1 MKLSLMSFTML
12 MDGVKKYLDADLLC
26 RIIKE
31 SGLDEVD
38 LMQMEFYIYGKDA
51 LSAAL
56 KKYNIRC
63 GCLIME
69 APFYTNYDGVGSEI
83 KAALD
88 MAKEIGTTSLMI
100 VPGNTNEPDRMACEK
115 LGRQGILDRTVECF
129 QKAVELAN
137 TYGIQVMFENTPHD
151 FKPLSSAVDCLYV
164 LAQVPGLGFVFDTAN
179 FRVAD
184 TKNDELKS
192 YELLKERIVRFHLK
206 DVRIGDYPMG
216 EKCVDG
222 QALKLVMEGSG
233 VIPMESLIQRS
244 LADGFDGTYA
254 IEYPAP
260 SDTHGV
266 GHISTVEANRRI
278 LEQMADGS
286 RIQCPQV
293 EFPGLEKKVSKIFF
307 GTAIMPMMLDANAK
321 YLLDLAYVYGIN
333 AYDCARGYGNAEVV
347 LGQWIQE
354 RQNREDVVILTKCG
368 NVSGDG
374 TVCINRDVI
383 RRELTESLERLQTS
397 YIDIYLLHRD
407 DPKTSAGEILETLN
421 QAKSEGKIKVFG
433 VSNWTHERIQE
444 ANDYAKI
451 HGLEGFQVSS
461 PNYGLARQVADPWGG
476 GCVTISGP
484 ENVEAQ
490 NWYQREQMPV
500 IAYSSLGR
508 GFFSGK
514 FKSFKYEG
522 ARVVL
527 DSVAQKGY
535 LSEDNMERLQKAE
548 EIAEIQNLKVPQIAM
563 QYVLNS
569 PMRMFAIASMT
580 KFERIYENVQAACIP
595 MKQEVWDKLHFV
607 N

>member
-1 MKLSLMSFTML
+1 MSFTML
-12 MDGVKKYLDADLLC
+12 MDGVKKYIDADVLC

-38 LMQMEFYIYGKDA
+38 LMQMEFRIYGKDA

-69 APFYTNYDGVGSEI
+69 APFYTNPDGVET
-83 KAALD
+83 AVRTALEL
-88 MAKEIGTTSLMI
+88 AKEIGTSNLMI
-100 VPGNTNEPDRMACEK
+100 VPGNTDAPDRMTCER
-115 LGRQGILDRTVECF
+115 LGRQGILDQTVECF
-129 QKAVELAN
+129 RKAVELAN
-137 TYGIQVMFENTPHD
+137 PYGIQVMFENTPHY
-151 FKPLSSAVDCLYV
+151 FKPLSSALDCMYV
-164 LAQVPGLGFVFDTAN
+164 LEQIPDLGFVFDTAN

-206 DVRIGDYPMG
+206 DVRIGNYPKG
-216 EKCVDG
+216 EVCVGG
-222 QALKLVMEGSG
+222 QIMKLVMEGSG
-233 VIPMESLIQRS
+233 MIPIESLIQRS
-244 LADGFDGTYA
+244 LADGFGGTYA
-254 IEYPAP
+254 IEYAAP

-278 LEQMADGS
+278 LEQMADGT

-293 EFPGLEKKVSKIFF
+293 EFPGLVKKVSKIFF

-347 LGQWIQE
+347 LGQWMQE

-374 TVCINRDVI
+374 TVCVNRDVI
-383 RRELTESLERLQTS
+383 RRELAESLERLQTS

-407 DPKTSAGEILETLN
+407 DPKTSVGEILETLN

-444 ANDYAKI
+444 ANDYADT
-451 HGLEGFQVSS
+451 HGIEGFQVSS
-461 PNYGLARQVADPWGG
+461 PNYGLTRQVADPWGG

-484 ENVEAQ
+484 ENDEAQ
-490 NWYQREQMPV
+490 GWYQRNQIPV

-514 FKSFKYEG
+514 FKSFDYEG
-522 ARVVL
+522 ARAVL
-527 DSVAQKGY
+527 DPVAQKGY
-535 LSEDNMERLQKAE
+535 LSEDNMKRLQKAE
-548 EIAEIQNLKVPQIAM
+548 EIAEIQDLKVPQIAM
-563 QYVLNS
+563 QYALGSSMNI
-569 PMRMFAIASMT
+569 FAIASMT

-595 MKQEVWDKLHFV
+595 MKQEEWDKLHFV

>member
-1 MKLSLMSFTML
+1 MRLSLMSFTMV
-12 MDGVKKYLDADLLC
+12 MDGVKKYVDADLLC

-38 LMQMEFYIYGKDA
+38 LMQMEFHIYGKAA

-69 APFYTNYDGVGSEI
+69 APFYTNPDGVETAVR
-83 KAALD
+83 AALEL
-88 MAKEIGTTSLMI
+88 AREIGTSNLMI
-100 VPGNTNEPDRMACEK
+100 VPGNTDAPDRMICER
-115 LGRQGILDRTVECF
+115 LGRQGILDQTVECF
-129 QKAVELAN
+129 RKAVKLAN
-137 TYGIQVMFENTPHD
+137 PYGIQVIFENTPHD

-164 LAQVPGLGFVFDTAN
+164 LEQVPGLGFVFDTAN
-179 FRVAD
+179 FRVSD
-184 TKNDELKS
+184 VNNDEMKS

-233 VIPMESLIQRS
+233 VIPIESLLQRS
-244 LADGFDGTYA
+244 LADGFCGTYA

-278 LEQMADGS
+278 LEQMANGT

-347 LGQWIQE
+347 LGQWMQE

-374 TVCINRDVI
+374 TVCVNRDVI
-383 RRELTESLERLQTS
+383 RRELAESLERLQTS

-407 DPKTSAGEILETLN
+407 DPKTSVGEILETLN
-421 QAKSEGKIKVFG
+421 HAKSEGRIKVFG

-444 ANDYAKI
+444 ANDYAKN

-476 GCVTISGP
+476 GCVTISGS
-484 ENVEAQ
+484 ENVEAR

-508 GFFSGK
+508 GFFGGK
-514 FKSFKYEG
+514 FISFDYEG
-522 ARVVL
+522 ARAVL
-527 DSVAQKGY
+527 DPVAQKGY
-535 LSEDNMERLQKAE
+535 LSEDNMERLRKAE
-548 EIAEIQNLKVPQIAM
+548 EIAATQGCTVPQIAM

-569 PMRMFAIASMT
+569 SMRIFAIASMT
-580 KFERIYENVQAACIP
+580 KFNRIYENVQAACKI
-595 MKQEVWDKLHFV
+595 MKKEDYDSLSI
-607 N
+607 